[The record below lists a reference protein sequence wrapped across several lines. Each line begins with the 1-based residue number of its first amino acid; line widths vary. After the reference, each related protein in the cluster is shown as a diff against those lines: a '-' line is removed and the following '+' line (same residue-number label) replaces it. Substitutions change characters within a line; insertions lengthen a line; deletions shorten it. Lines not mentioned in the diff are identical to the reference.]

1 MTFWDEKEAK
11 RSFQKCPIYNTF
23 FQKLLKNIDLLHKL
37 LFYNKLSVEKISKT
51 FKRYGRSYKIEIID
65 SKLVNQALK
74 ICLKIY

>member
-11 RSFQKCPIYNTF
+11 RSFQKCPICSTF

-65 SKLVNQALK
+65 SKLAKQALK

>member
-1 MTFWDEKEAK
+1 MSDL
-11 RSFQKCPIYNTF
+11 QHI